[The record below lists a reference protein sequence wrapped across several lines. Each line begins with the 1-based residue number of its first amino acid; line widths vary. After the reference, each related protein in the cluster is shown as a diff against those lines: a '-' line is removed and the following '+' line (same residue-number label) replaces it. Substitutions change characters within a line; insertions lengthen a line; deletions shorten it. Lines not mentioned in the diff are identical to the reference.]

1 MKSTLYTMG
10 LVLLVAG
17 CASRAPAPAPV
28 RGAPAPASQPE
39 VRAEARAPAAPA
51 PTPAPKASPLASEQ
65 RWLSQWFE
73 GTPVSIEAE
82 ADGSVQLTVPTVHSF
97 DGKSTAPKPA
107 LKAVLDKVGQS
118 LKRKPTSRLAIA
130 APGQAGNQRAQAAR
144 QHLVARGVAKH
155 RVTAAPTDAD
165 VVVLR
170 LSLAPAPIGR
180 LEDSAPS
187 MARQPSH

>member
-1 MKSTLYTMG
+1 MKSTLFTMG

-17 CASRAPAPAPV
+17 CASRAPVPAPA
-28 RGAPAPASQPE
+28 RSAQAPASQPE
-39 VRAEARAPAAPA
+39 SRAEAPPPAPAAQKP
-51 PTPAPKASPLASEQ
+51 SPLASEQ

-73 GTPVSIEAE
+73 GTPVAIQSA
-82 ADGSVQLTVPTVHSF
+82 ADGSLQLTVPTVHSF

-118 LKRKPTSRLAIA
+118 LKRKPTTRLAIA
-130 APGQAGNQRAQAAR
+130 APGQAGSARAQAAR
-144 QHLVARGVAKH
+144 QHLVARGVPKH

-165 VVVLR
+165 NVVLR

-180 LEDSAPS
+180 LEDSRPAL
-187 MARQPSH
+187 ARQPSH